1 MMPNTSVG
9 WGQSRRP
16 PIPPVTDEAG
26 VVNWFLLYDEKIADF
41 RRNFPSKINE
51 ARHEFI
57 ADLQQNGT
65 TAVSLKTQLQKIST
79 FYSEVVL
86 PQAGLRT
93 QHGGPLPNETRED
106 YREVMFLE
114 AALAAKMRIF
124 GYVLLKKYGIQPE

>member
-1 MMPNTSVG
+1 
-9 WGQSRRP
+9 
-16 PIPPVTDEAG
+16 
-26 VVNWFLLYDEKIADF
+26 VVNWFPLYDEKIADF
-41 RRNFPSKINE
+41 RRNFPSRLDE

-57 ADLQQNGT
+57 ADLRRNGT
-65 TAVSLKTQLQKIST
+65 TAVSLKTQLNKIST
-79 FYSEVVL
+79 FYSEVAL

-106 YREVMFLE
+106 YRDVMFLE